1 MQINQSIRI
10 MDMANKIIKR
20 VGSRV
25 PDDIAEQLGIIIMS
39 VAFSKQ
45 KGVYKVIERN
55 RFIFIKEDLSPELRK
70 IVLLHEIGHDVL
82 HRGEA
87 KVFQEFNIF
96 DMKNDRMEYEA
107 NCFAAE
113 IALPDN
119 EVLEYVEYGY
129 DIEMIA
135 KCMNSDINLVALK
148 IANLNRKGYNFRLQ
162 DSKSDFLR

>member
-1 MQINQSIRI
+1 MHLNSAVDIVDR
-10 MDMANKIIKR
+10 ANKIVRK
-20 VGSRV
+20 VGSRE
-25 PDDIAEQLGIIIMS
+25 PAKIAEQLGIIIIP

-55 RFIFIKEDLSPELRK
+55 RFIFIKEDLCPEMRK

-135 KCMNSDINLVALK
+135 KYMNSDINLVALK
-148 IANLNRKGYNFRLQ
+148 VANFNRRGYNFHLQ
-162 DSKSDFLR
+162 NSRSDFLK

>member
-1 MQINQSIRI
+1 MQLNQSIRI

-20 VGSRV
+20 VGSRD
-25 PDDIAEQLGIIIMS
+25 PNDIAEQLGIIIMP

-45 KGVYKVIERN
+45 KGVYKLIERN
-55 RFIFIKEDLSPELRK
+55 RFIFIKEDLCPELQK

-135 KCMNSDINLVALK
+135 KYMRSDINLVALK
-148 IANLNRKGYNFRLQ
+148 VANLNRKGYNFRLQ
-162 DSKSDFLR
+162 DSKSDFLK